1 MAIDSFLERDIFSME
16 GLVGTARIMGKN
28 AFLIGQVPI

>member
-1 MAIDSFLERDIFSME
+1 MAVDSFLERDIFSIE
-16 GLVGTARIMGKN
+16 GLVGTAWIIGKN